1 MILKVEKG
9 DIEIL
14 LKLSKSVPEIEKTL
28 YFRNRQICHVR
39 FRHSVGKA
47 SGGLN
52 SLPCGPV
59 LSLSSHPTFRGISPG
74 LCNINQLSFSFYT
87 GVWLVN

>member
-14 LKLSKSVPEIEKTL
+14 SKLSKSVPEIEKTL

-52 SLPCGPV
+52 SLPFGPV
-59 LSLSSHPTFRGISPG
+59 LASAHIPHSEESLLGSVTSISFRF
-74 LCNINQLSFSFYT
+74 LFT
-87 GVWLVN
+87 LVFGW